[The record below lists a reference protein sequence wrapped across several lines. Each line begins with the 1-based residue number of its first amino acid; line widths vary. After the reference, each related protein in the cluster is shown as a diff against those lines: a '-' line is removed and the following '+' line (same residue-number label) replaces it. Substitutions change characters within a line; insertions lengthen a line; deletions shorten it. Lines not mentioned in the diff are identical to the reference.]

1 MEQMEFTIVDKPK
14 RARDYVSTKVKGKS
28 FTPTF
33 TDAEFLKRFEAYCE
47 RNNLNRTRTAEKWL
61 KEKLKEVEDDEID
74 NMTVEQ
80 LREELKALRGRK

>member
-1 MEQMEFTIVDKPK
+1 MEQMQFSIVEKPK
-14 RARDYVSTKVKGKS
+14 KRDYVKTKATGKS

-33 TDAEFLKRFEAYCE
+33 TDEEFLKDFEAYCE
-47 RNNLNRTRTAEKWL
+47 RHNLNRTRTAEKWL
-61 KEKLKEVEDDEID
+61 KEHMKEVEEDEIN